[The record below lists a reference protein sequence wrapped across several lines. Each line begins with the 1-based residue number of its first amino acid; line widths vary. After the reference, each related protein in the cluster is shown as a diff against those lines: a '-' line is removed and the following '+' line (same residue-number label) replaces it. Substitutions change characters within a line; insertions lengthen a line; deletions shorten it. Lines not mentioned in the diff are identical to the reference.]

1 MLLSDARH
9 IAIVG
14 CGHVGAIS
22 AACFTRLGHRVT
34 GIDIDVAAIEGLC
47 RGRSA
52 VHEAGFEEL
61 LVEGICSGR
70 LDFTS
75 SFEDGLADAEVVFLC
90 VSTPPTVTGAADL
103 RNVRAA
109 VKEIARA
116 LKGRAPLPVIVN
128 KSTAPIGTGE
138 TIESIFMRS
147 FEPSNSR
154 PPIVSNPEFL
164 REGSAVADFFAPD
177 RIVVGA
183 EDRIAAEQ
191 VAALY
196 SGIEAPVLLTDLRTA
211 EMIKYVS
218 NAFLAT
224 RVSFINEIARLC
236 EAVAIDVEDV
246 VKGVSLDSRIGSHY
260 LRPGIGYGG
269 SCLPKDVAA
278 LAHTGD
284 SAGIA
289 MRLLAAVQETNLS
302 QRKHAVNCL
311 RRLLGTLDGKR
322 IAVWGGTFK
331 GDTEDTRE
339 SPALDVIQLLRNEGA
354 EIALYD
360 PALTRIE
367 PDLAPTALD
376 AVEGADALAVLSD
389 WPSFTEIPAFEIQ
402 RRMAGRV
409 VFDGRN
415 ILSRKEV
422 QDAGL
427 TYYGVGRPPGHDSST
442 VVTSCAV

>member
-1 MLLSDARH
+1 M
-9 IAIVG
+9 VQ
-14 CGHVGAIS
+14 
-22 AACFTRLGHRVT
+22 
-34 GIDIDVAAIEGLC
+34 
-47 RGRSA
+47 
-52 VHEAGFEEL
+52 EAGFEEL
-61 LVEGICSGR
+61 LGEGLASGR
-70 LDFTS
+70 LLFTA
-75 SFEDGLADAEVVFLC
+75 SFAEGLAEAEVVFLC

-103 RNVRAA
+103 RHVRAA
-109 VKEIARA
+109 VRDIAQA
-116 LKGRAPLPVIVN
+116 LNGQQDPPIVVN

-138 TIESIFMRS
+138 TIESIFIRY
-147 FEPSNSR
+147 FEPSHTR
-154 PPIVSNPEFL
+154 PAIVSNPEFL
-164 REGSAVADFFAPD
+164 RESSAVADFFAPD
-177 RIVVGA
+177 RIIVGA
-183 EDRIAAEQ
+183 EDRVVAQEIAD
-191 VAALY
+191 LY
-196 SGIEAPVLLTDLRTA
+196 AGIEAPVLLTDLRTA

-246 VKGVSLDSRIGSHY
+246 VKGVGLDSRIGMHY

-311 RRLLGTLDGKR
+311 RRMLGTLDGKR

-360 PALTRIE
+360 PALARIE
-367 PDLAPTALD
+367 AGLAASALE

-389 WPSFTEIPAFEIQ
+389 WPVFSEIAPSEV
-402 RRMAGRV
+402 RRGWQAA
-409 VFDGRN
+409 
-415 ILSRKEV
+415 L
-422 QDAGL
+422 
-427 TYYGVGRPPGHDSST
+427 SST
-442 VVTSCAV
+442 DETFSRGRTCKRPG